1 MKCFAQ
7 NTKQITHS
15 SHVSYLSISLPVT
28 KVLILGIK
36 LTFFF
41 FIISE
46 TVWSSKAFSL
56 AGLPQGVF
64 LFISGFFTYTL
75 SSSTG

>member
-15 SHVSYLSISLPVT
+15 SHASYPSISLPVS

-36 LTFFF
+36 LSSRDPAATEYYRDETPYHGLSR
-41 FIISE
+41 IISE

-56 AGLPQGVF
+56 AG
-64 LFISGFFTYTL
+64 YT
-75 SSSTG
+75 TR